1 MEETNIGDNVNLI
14 MLTIRV
20 ELQQRLGGDHRYPA
34 TPVVCL
40 IVNNLCDQQP
50 WRKYALYWVFNL
62 ALFNLPK
69 HVTCLGM

>member
-1 MEETNIGDNVNLI
+1 MSTSITWAMEETNIGDNVNLI

-50 WRKYALYWVFNL
+50 
-62 ALFNLPK
+62 
-69 HVTCLGM
+69 